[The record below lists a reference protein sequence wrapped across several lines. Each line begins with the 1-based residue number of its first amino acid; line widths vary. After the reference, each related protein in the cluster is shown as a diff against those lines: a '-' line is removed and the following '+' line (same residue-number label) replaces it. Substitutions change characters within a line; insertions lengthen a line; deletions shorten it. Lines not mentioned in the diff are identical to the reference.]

1 MTSTDSTH
9 TKEVR
14 GFRFVMNIWNIDL
27 RMYFRSFVSERE
39 FVCVVVCH
47 YYLLDF
53 VSLRKERDVGY
64 LV

>member
-1 MTSTDSTH
+1 
-9 TKEVR
+9 
-14 GFRFVMNIWNIDL
+14 MNIWNIDL